1 MAPLTGQCILIGELD
16 IVILILNFCHLPL
29 SSDILI
35 ATVIVI
41 VIVAICLQLQ
51 HRWLQLSGV
60 QTPLVVEGANK
71 LMGEKEHETA
81 ANLEGRGG
89 GVVVQGVE

>member
-1 MAPLTGQCILIGELD
+1 MLLLLLLGQLD
-16 IVILILNFCHLPL
+16 IVIEFLIVIVICLF
-29 SSDILI
+29 DIV
-35 ATVIVI
+35 TVIVI

-51 HRWLQLSGV
+51 HRWLQPNGV
-60 QTPLVVEGANK
+60 QTPLEVEGANK
-71 LMGEKEHETA
+71 LTGEKELETV